1 MRRSR
6 RSPRAAARLLAIL
19 LASAAAGS
27 GTGTPGTWPWKNAP
41 ETFALAGGVPCIYQ
55 KDASSPTTVVGL
67 FIGGGRAAVPAGL
80 DGLAALSTRLLLEI
94 PDEDKAGELM
104 SQATR
109 LSFVCLEDHSIVLIE
124 CLTGNLEAALKVTA
138 KIVLDPLISGLRVGR
153 ARELMEINGRADDD
167 DAVTAGRQAVFRGL
181 FGDGG
186 YGTSLFGTKRT
197 LEAIDRKTVLA
208 FVRRFVVRPNVLFC
222 VQSDLD
228 RDPVRRLLEASFRSF
243 PEGPAAVPPPQAPVL
258 APDRDIALVRDTQ
271 QTYVGRGFALP
282 RRGPV
287 DMAKGLLLETLLGRG
302 PGSRLWGLR
311 ADEGLA
317 YGVDADL
324 TWTKSSGVLI
334 ARLEAGRDKSAR
346 AAAALDRAL
355 GDLRDG
361 GPGPEELEAAKI
373 MARAGFLRETEA
385 KAPRLRWLGLFAVL
399 GLGEGSV
406 PDLLDAIG
414 GLTLEAMKAYIGE
427 VLDPARAVRVTI
439 GPAPPP
445 VPQAP

>member
-6 RSPRAAARLLAIL
+6 RSSRPAARLLAVL
-19 LASAAAGS
+19 WACAAAGS
-27 GTGTPGTWPWKNAP
+27 GAGTAETWPWKNAP
-41 ETFALAGGVPCIYQ
+41 ETFTLAGGVPCIYQ

-67 FIGGGRAAVPAGL
+67 IIGGGRAAVPAGL

-94 PDEDKAGELM
+94 PDEGKAGELM

-109 LSFVCLEDHSIVLIE
+109 LSFVCLEDHSIVLVE

-181 FGDGG
+181 FGAGG

-197 LEAIDRKTVLA
+197 LEAIDRKTVLS
-208 FVRRFVVRPNVLFC
+208 FVRRFVVRPNVFFC

-228 RDPVRRLLEASFRSF
+228 RDPVRRLLEASFRPF
-243 PEGPAAVPPPQAPVL
+243 PEGPAAALPPQMPALP
-258 APDRDIALVRDTQ
+258 PDRDIALVRESK
-271 QTYVGRGFALP
+271 QTYIGRAFVLP
-282 RRGPV
+282 RTGPA

-311 ADEGLA
+311 EDEGLA
-317 YGVDADL
+317 YGVEAEL
-324 TWTKSSGVLI
+324 TWTKSAGVLI
-334 ARLEAGRDKSAR
+334 ARLETGPDKSAR

-355 GDLRDG
+355 GELRDG

-385 KAPRLRWLGLFAVL
+385 KAPRLRRLGQLAVL

-406 PDLLDAIG
+406 PDLLGATG
-414 GLTLEAMKAYIGE
+414 GVTLESLKDYVRE
-427 VLDPARAVRVTI
+427 VLDPALAVRVTI

-445 VPQAP
+445 APRAP